1 MTPTN
6 RNNEEIEGQPYK
18 EYVYSPVPVSSTSA
32 VHHPTTTLTNFY
44 KNNTSKESQ
53 CVNNK
58 GYHHISQAK
67 KMAEKGSKF
76 LQYLAATTGNLCIVA
91 TGAMLGWTSPILP
104 RLQEDNPL
112 NPDNPLNY
120 PVSKEEASWIGS
132 LVPMGAIFGCFAA
145 GILVEKIGRKK
156 GLLFSTVPFL
166 IGWILVASARSIYQ
180 LYVARLIFGFALA
193 VPFTI
198 LPMYI
203 GEIAETSIRGSLG
216 SFLQLFITIGLLF
229 SYAIGPYVSY
239 MVLWIACGSLPIIFF
254 ISFLFMPESPY
265 FLLGKGQK
273 EDAIKALARLRGKST
288 TSVQKEADEMQA
300 TVDAAFRT
308 QTTLAD
314 LFKVKANFK
323 ALLFT
328 CALVSFQQLTGINVV
343 LIYAEGIFKSTG
355 TSLSTS
361 LSTIILGV
369 VQVLASAVT
378 PLVIERLGR
387 RILLVISGVGT
398 AVTLGALGLFFF
410 LKDVQHDDVESISWL
425 PVVSLVIYIS
435 LYSIGWGPLPWAVMG
450 EMFAS
455 DVKAKASGI
464 TVFVCWG
471 LAFIIT
477 KFFSNIES
485 AFGTH
490 TAFWIFSACC
500 VVAVLFAVLI
510 LPETK
515 GKSLQEIQDELNGIR
530 PAVPNLEGG
539 PSSKL

>member
-1 MTPTN
+1 
-6 RNNEEIEGQPYK
+6 
-18 EYVYSPVPVSSTSA
+18 
-32 VHHPTTTLTNFY
+32 
-44 KNNTSKESQ
+44 
-53 CVNNK
+53 
-58 GYHHISQAK
+58 
-67 KMAEKGSKF
+67 MAEKGSKF

-104 RLQEDNPL
+104 RLQEDNPV
-112 NPDNPLNY
+112 NSDNPLNY

-254 ISFLFMPESPY
+254 ISFMFMPESPY
-265 FLLGKGQK
+265 YLLGKGQK
-273 EDAIKALARLRGKST
+273 EDAINALARLRGKST

-477 KFFSNIES
+477 KFFSNIETV
-485 AFGTH
+485 FGTH

-500 VVAVLFAVLI
+500 VIAVLFAVLI